1 MVKRHFSCVGFSFLT
16 NSPEPLARLAV
27 VYAEAAANLMWTATR
42 GCTGSSGNRPA
53 GFGSLSSVSV
63 TVLSSLASGDLLS
76 ADEQGG
82 GGGVVPRKERKGKDA
97 LLQGCPNVL
106 SILVKLV
113 APSSLWGKALQIGQ
127 KACHYFVLTV
137 LTRRSRWDPDSHSFP
152 NFMITMVDL
161 LFCDLP
167 FNILM
172 GKCLILFFF

>member
-1 MVKRHFSCVGFSFLT
+1 M
-16 NSPEPLARLAV
+16 
-27 VYAEAAANLMWTATR
+27 
-42 GCTGSSGNRPA
+42 
-53 GFGSLSSVSV
+53 
-63 TVLSSLASGDLLS
+63 
-76 ADEQGG
+76 
-82 GGGVVPRKERKGKDA
+82 PRKERKGKDA

-172 GKCLILFFF
+172 GKCLVFFFLKVSEVATFYWSCPCSFLKPSNISGMSFSLAWV